1 MLVPIVSVLAVFGTI
16 FGIAYLHY
24 TSRNRERLAL
34 IDKGVDASIFY
45 SADRH
50 LDSLRIG
57 MLLVGVGVGI
67 LLGYF
72 VSANFR
78 FEEGVAY
85 PSMIALTGGLSLILF
100 YQIQKRSRDKEE
112 QKHTGTPRERLTA
125 QVQE

>member
-1 MLVPIVSVLAVFGTI
+1 MIVPIVSVIAVFGTI

-50 LDSLRIG
+50 LDSLKIG
-57 MLLVGVGVGI
+57 MLLVGIGIGI

-72 VSANFR
+72 VSTNFR
-78 FEEGVAY
+78 FEEGIAY
-85 PSMIALTGGLSLILF
+85 PSMIAMMGGLSLILF
-100 YQIQKRSRDKEE
+100 YALQKKNKERA
-112 QKHTGTPRERLTA
+112 QPVERGELTHL
-125 QVQE
+125 

>member
-1 MLVPIVSVLAVFGTI
+1 MLVPVVSIIAVFGTI

-34 IDKGVDASIFY
+34 IEKGIDASIFHV
-45 SADRH
+45 ADRH
-50 LDSLRIG
+50 LDSLKIG
-57 MLLVGVGVGI
+57 MLLVGIGVGI
-67 LLGYF
+67 LLAYF

-100 YQIQKRSRDKEE
+100 YNLQRKKADRV
-112 QKHTGTPRERLTA
+112 ERGELRHH
-125 QVQE
+125 